1 MISNDRLSK
10 ILRESIDRLL
20 TESIPSERLSN
31 FFSQH
36 GGVNRQYPQDGLGDV
51 TDDQIVS
58 MYTYDTIHDAE
69 NSAWKMRRNPKYREF
84 FPCVYTANDGTSVVT
99 LFDRNKVKTG
109 HNWGGEHFKKFSDRI
124 WRDDHDPNAKNQKND
139 VYYYGGGEHVPTNDF
154 GLRTNTNYRGRLE
167 DIENT
172 RERYK
177 DYYTPKAPR
186 DDRGKFE
193 KFFGLNRPKNPTR
206 DEIDAGRQKGEEAF
220 NTLRKNAE
228 KDRKDYLN
236 RHYKWHRRDFT
247 KDKPRE
253 W

>member
-20 TESIPSERLSN
+20 TESIPSERLSD

-84 FPCVYTANDGTSVVT
+84 FPCVYTANDGTAALVF
-99 LFDRNKVKTG
+99 FDRDKVDTG
-109 HNWGGEHFKKFSDRI
+109 LNWGSENFKKTSDRM
-124 WRDDHDPNAKNQKND
+124 WRDEHDPNAKNQKND
-139 VYYYGGGEHVPTNDF
+139 VYYYGGGDYVPANDF
-154 GLRTNTNYRGRLE
+154 GLRTN
-167 DIENT
+167 
-172 RERYK
+172 K
-177 DYYTPKAPR
+177 DYKGKLDDVERAAERFENFYTPKSPR
-186 DDRGKFE
+186 DDRGKF
-193 KFFGLNRPKNPTR
+193 KRFFGIDKPKTPSKA
-206 DEIDAGRQKGEEAF
+206 DIEAGRQKGKDEY
-220 NTLRKNAE
+220 NAWRE
-228 KDRKDYLN
+228 REHKHMKDYLN
-236 RHYKWHRRDFT
+236 GNWRWHRRSA
-247 KDKPRE
+247 KDGPRK

>member
-20 TESIPSERLSN
+20 TESIPSERLSD

-109 HNWGGEHFKKFSDRI
+109 HNWGGEHFKKSSDRI
-124 WRDDHDPNAKNQKND
+124 WRDDHDTNAKNQKND
-139 VYYYGGGEHVPTNDF
+139 VYYYGGGNHVPTNDF
-154 GLRTNTNYRGRLE
+154 GLRTNANYKGLLSDLEGAKGRFR
-167 DIENT
+167 DFH
-172 RERYK
+172 
-177 DYYTPKAPR
+177 TPKAPR
-186 DDRGKFE
+186 DDRGKFK
-193 KFFGLNRPKNPTR
+193 KFFGIDKPKVPTKA
-206 DEIDAGRQKGEEAF
+206 DIEAGIQKGDDEY
-220 NTLRKNAE
+220 NAWR
-228 KDRKDYLN
+228 DREHKHMKDYLN
-236 RHYKWHRRDFT
+236 NNWRWHRRSV
-247 KDKPRE
+247 KDGPRK

>member
-20 TESIPSERLSN
+20 TESIPSERLSD

-109 HNWGGEHFKKFSDRI
+109 HNWGGEHFNKLSDRI

-139 VYYYGGGEHVPTNDF
+139 VYYYGGGKHVPTNDF
-154 GLRTNTNYRGRLE
+154 GLRTNANYKGLLNDLE
-167 DIENT
+167 GAK
-172 RERYK
+172 ERFK

-186 DDRGKFE
+186 DDRGKFK
-193 KFFGLNRPKNPTR
+193 KFFGIDKPKAPTKA
-206 DEIDAGRQKGEEAF
+206 DIEAGIQKGDDEY
-220 NTLRKNAE
+220 NAWR
-228 KDRKDYLN
+228 DREHKHMKDYLN
-236 RHYKWHRRDFT
+236 NHWRWHRRSV
-247 KDKPRE
+247 KDGPRK

>member
-20 TESIPSERLSN
+20 TESIPSERLSD

-58 MYTYDTIHDAE
+58 MHTYDTIHDAE

-109 HNWGGEHFKKFSDRI
+109 HNWGGEHFKKLSDRI
-124 WRDDHDPNAKNQKND
+124 WRDEHDPNAKNQKNN
-139 VYYYGGGEHVPTNDF
+139 VYYYGGGDYVPANDF
-154 GLRTNTNYRGRLE
+154 GLRTNKDYKGSLNDLE
-167 DIENT
+167 GAK
-172 RERYK
+172 ERFK
-177 DYYTPKAPR
+177 DYYTPKAQR
-186 DDRGKFE
+186 DDRGKF
-193 KFFGLNRPKNPTR
+193 KRFFGIDKPKTPSKA
-206 DEIDAGRQKGEEAF
+206 DIEAGRQKGKDEY
-220 NTLRKNAE
+220 NAWRE
-228 KDRKDYLN
+228 REHKHMKDYLN
-236 RHYKWHRRDFT
+236 SNWRWHRRSAEDG
-247 KDKPRE
+247 PRK